1 MKRSELFANIN
12 EFKAKKAKKKV
23 SKSKKIKYKRKKNV

>member
-1 MKRSELFANIN
+1 MKRSELLIKMQ
-12 EFKAKKAKKKV
+12 EFKKAKTKKYA